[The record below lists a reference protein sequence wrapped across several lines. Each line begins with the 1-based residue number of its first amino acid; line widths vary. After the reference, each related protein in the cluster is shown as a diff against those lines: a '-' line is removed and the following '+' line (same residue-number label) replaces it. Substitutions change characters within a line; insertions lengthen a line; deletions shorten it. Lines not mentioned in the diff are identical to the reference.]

1 MTGVYMKFAKEMTGV
16 YMKCNTGLKS
26 VDEDLWPTNINNS
39 ALLINTLSASPTKWS
54 NTLKQFVGCFAWFG
68 TI

>member
-26 VDEDLWPTNINNS
+26 VDEDL
-39 ALLINTLSASPTKWS
+39 
-54 NTLKQFVGCFAWFG
+54 
-68 TI
+68 